1 MATLTPEE
9 ILYEEQHINDDR
21 RPMVAAANATFLA
34 ITVIAVALRFWS
46 RRLARTP
53 FGLDDAMIILAEVL
67 LLSNYLQFPAVSFRT
82 SRSKTQ

>member
-1 MATLTPEE
+1 MATLTPAE

-53 FGLDDAMIILAEVL
+53 FGLDDVMILLAEVP
-67 LLSNYLQFPAVSFRT
+67 LLSKHFQFTVASFRT
-82 SRSKTQ
+82 S